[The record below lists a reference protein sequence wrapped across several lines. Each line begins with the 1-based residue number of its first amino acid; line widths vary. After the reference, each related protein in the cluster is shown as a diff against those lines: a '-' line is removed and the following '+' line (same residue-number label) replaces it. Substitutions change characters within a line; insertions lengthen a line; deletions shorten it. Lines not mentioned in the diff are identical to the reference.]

1 MSKELKLTDISRI
14 QVESEADLKVANGT
28 VMATITD
35 QFRAVD
41 REKYENFALKAE
53 YQVSLSRKDN
63 DQWKLNDLRA
73 LLYQDVQLEDETR
86 DFRSEDED
94 AIISVLDGSF
104 DWQFEQVETQL
115 REKLYK
121 D

>member
-1 MSKELKLTDISRI
+1 MARELELADISRI
-14 QVESEADLKVANGT
+14 QVESEPGLKVANGI
-28 VMATITD
+28 VIAMITD
-35 QFRAVD
+35 QFRAID
-41 REKYENFALKAE
+41 REDYENFTLKAE
-53 YQVSLSRKDN
+53 YQVSLSKKEDE
-63 DQWKLNDLRA
+63 QWKLNDLRA
-73 LLYQDVQLEDETR
+73 LLYNNVQLEDETR

>member
-1 MSKELKLTDISRI
+1 MARELELTDISSI
-14 QVESEADLKVANGT
+14 QVESEAGLKIADGIVIA
-28 VMATITD
+28 MITD
-35 QFRAVD
+35 QFRAID
-41 REKYENFALKAE
+41 REDYENFTLKAE
-53 YQVSLSRKDN
+53 YQVSLSKKEDE
-63 DQWKLNDLRA
+63 QWKLNDLRA
-73 LLYQDVQLEDETR
+73 LLYNNVQLEDETR

>member
-1 MSKELKLTDISRI
+1 MAKELKLTDISRI
-14 QVESEADLKVANGT
+14 QVESEADLKVANGIVT
-28 VMATITD
+28 ATITD

-41 REKYENFALKAE
+41 LKDYENFTLKAE
-53 YQVSLSRKDN
+53 YYVSLSRTEDE
-63 DQWKLNDLRA
+63 QWKLNDLRA
-73 LLYQDVQLEDETR
+73 LIYNDVQLEDETR

-115 REKLYK
+115 REELDK

>member
-1 MSKELKLTDISRI
+1 MAKELKLTDISRI
-14 QVESEADLKVANGT
+14 QVESEADLKVANGIVT
-28 VMATITD
+28 ATITD

-41 REKYENFALKAE
+41 LKDYENFTLKAE
-53 YQVSLSRKDN
+53 YYVSLSRTEDE
-63 DQWKLNDLRA
+63 QWKLNDLRA
-73 LLYQDVQLEDETR
+73 LIYNDVQLEDETR

-115 REKLYK
+115 QEKLYK

>member
-1 MSKELKLTDISRI
+1 MARELELTDISRI
-14 QVESEADLKVANGT
+14 QIESEPGLKVANGIVT
-28 VMATITD
+28 ATIAD
-35 QFRAVD
+35 QFRALD
-41 REKYENFALKAE
+41 QEDYENFTLKAE
-53 YQVSLSRKDN
+53 YWVSLSRKEDER
-63 DQWKLNDLRA
+63 WKLNDLRA
-73 LLYQDVQLEDETR
+73 MLYNNVQLEDETR

-94 AIISVLDGSF
+94 AIILVLDGSF

>member
-1 MSKELKLTDISRI
+1 MAKELELTDISRI
-14 QVESEADLKVANGT
+14 QVESEADLKVANGI

-35 QFRAVD
+35 QFRALD
-41 REKYENFALKAE
+41 REDYENFTLKAE